1 MILSDIQKFIADN
14 KRASIADLKIHFRMD
29 GDALRGMLSR
39 LIRKGRISKM
49 AEAKKCGG
57 CHSCGDDAAEIYV
70 WINTGESG
78 PAKDRE
84 SRTSNLKSVGGSV

>member
-29 GDALRGMLSR
+29 SDALRGILNR
-39 LIRKGRISKM
+39 LIRKGRISKI

-57 CHSCGDDAAEIYV
+57 CHSCGDDATEIYV
-70 WINTGESG
+70 WVNPGESVS
-78 PAKDRE
+78 AKE
-84 SRTSNLKSVGGSV
+84 QVSATCH

>member
-29 GDALRGMLSR
+29 GNALRGMLSR

-49 AEAKKCGG
+49 EEAKKCGG
-57 CHSCGDDAAEIYV
+57 CHSCADDATEIYV
-70 WINTGESG
+70 WMNPGESVSEKK
-78 PAKDRE
+78 PISA
-84 SRTSNLKSVGGSV
+84 TCH

>member
-1 MILSDIQKFIADN
+1 MILSELQKFIADN

-29 GDALRGMLSR
+29 SDALRGMLNR

-57 CHSCGDDAAEIYV
+57 CHSCSDDATEIYV
-70 WINTGESG
+70 WVNPSQSVSAKESIS
-78 PAKDRE
+78 A
-84 SRTSNLKSVGGSV
+84 TCH